1 MGVEAMHSWEGKGW
15 SYVYMG
21 EKGVELCI
29 YGRGNDGAMYL
40 WELNG

>member
-1 MGVEAMHSWEGKGW
+1 MK
-15 SYVYMG
+15 
-21 EKGVELCI
+21 LCI